1 MSFTSSYNGLGK
13 SQLPKTAL
21 FSASD
26 LSKQDASN
34 FVFGEQTSI
43 FGSCS
48 ASLYGELFVLGGTV
62 KLYEILS
69 LITTSI
75 NTLPY
80 LI

>member
-1 MSFTSSYNGLGK
+1 MSFISSYNGLGK

-21 FSASD
+21 FSAAD

-48 ASLYGELFVLGGTV
+48 ASLYGELFVLGGIV
-62 KLYEILS
+62 KLYELLS

-75 NTLPY
+75 YT
-80 LI
+80 